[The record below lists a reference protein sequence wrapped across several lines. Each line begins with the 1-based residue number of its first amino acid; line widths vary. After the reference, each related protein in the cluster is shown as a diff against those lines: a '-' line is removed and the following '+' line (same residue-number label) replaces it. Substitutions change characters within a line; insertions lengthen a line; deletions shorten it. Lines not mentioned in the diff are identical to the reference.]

1 MRPPE
6 ETDRSAA
13 RVPGSPRHGHV
24 LWFPGRRGRR
34 KEGRRPPSGRN
45 VPAALRPGGRE
56 LVRATRRPD
65 RVAGV
70 GAPWRL
76 AGHDPPSPSTRR
88 PDRVAGAGFP
98 ACRGRAR
105 RADSTRR
112 PDRVAGAGAGPREDA
127 ETPPAGPR
135 DAPVTPSG
143 PAAGKWPARRVRDG
157 RSLDRPRRGTV
168 WSRGFRFPDCGRAG
182 RAQRWCLR
190 RADGARSRD
199 PSAGG
204 GVGGPAVC
212 PSCLLLSRRGRP
224 IPAPPPFSVARLRGP
239 EPCGN

>member
-13 RVPGSPRHGHV
+13 RVPGSRRHGHV

-45 VPAALRPGGRE
+45 VPAALRPGWRE
-56 LVRATRRPD
+56 LVRAIRRPD

-76 AGHDPPSPSTRR
+76 AGHDPPSGRNVPAGRR
-88 PDRVAGAGFP
+88 PGGRGFV
-98 ACRGRAR
+98 RA
-105 RADSTRR
+105 TCR

-182 RAQRWCLR
+182 RAQRWRLR
-190 RADGARSRD
+190 RADDARSRG

-224 IPAPPPFSVARLRGP
+224 IPAPPPFSAARLRGP

>member
-13 RVPGSPRHGHV
+13 RVPGSRRHGHV

-45 VPAALRPGGRE
+45 VRSPCARDGADSCGRPAGRTAWRAPERRGALRGMIRHPAGTFRPPCARGWRGF
-56 LVRATRRPD
+56 VRAACRPD
-65 RVAGV
+65 RVAG
-70 GAPWRL
+70 
-76 AGHDPPSPSTRR
+76 T
-88 PDRVAGAGFP
+88 
-98 ACRGRAR
+98 
-105 RADSTRR
+105 
-112 PDRVAGAGAGPREDA
+112 GAGPREDA

-190 RADGARSRD
+190 RADGARSRG

-212 PSCLLLSRRGRP
+212 PSCLPLSRRGRP
-224 IPAPPPFSVARLRGP
+224 IPAPSPFSAARLRGL

>member
-13 RVPGSPRHGHV
+13 RVPGSRRHGHV

-45 VPAALRPGGRE
+45 VPAALRQGWRE

-76 AGHDPPSPSTRR
+76 AGHEPPSPS
-88 PDRVAGAGFP
+88 
-98 ACRGRAR
+98 
-105 RADSTRR
+105 STCR

-190 RADGARSRD
+190 RADGARSRG

-204 GVGGPAVC
+204 DVGGPAVC
-212 PSCLLLSRRGRP
+212 PSCLPLSRRGRP
-224 IPAPPPFSVARLRGP
+224 IPAPSPFSAARLRGP